1 MTVVRGG
8 RRKASATPAAAS
20 AAAVA
25 VGPAAAAV
33 GPAAANGLW
42 DDGSSYRDPA
52 GGSVAEPV
60 SEGLVRTDGV
70 DMTSPSSSAAAASV
84 AFSSRLSRQ
93 SAEARGDGS
102 FRRSIGRRSEDGKG
116 SRGSSEFAGAGRA
129 PSQTPVVESS
139 RRDVARDDPSDPYA
153 SDHGDN
159 SDLASGSSGG
169 SSDDSASVHEVDLPD
184 VAEPASVFPLVLGAG
199 ASAKTQ
205 GTSGVAATT
214 RPLVAPLCD
223 DQTNAQWLSDG
234 SAGQPLCATLSVVLS
249 PASGSVAQEPL
260 ALRDMGIAG
269 RGRHPTDASTAQ
281 PTPPMGGF
289 SAMID
294 PAAVAPTAG
303 EVVGSHRRNPHRS
316 RHAST
321 SSSGAQPPPSPVNIS
336 SPRERSRTVWDASP
350 VSPHRSATPLSPH
363 HRGRRSGGASAAAG
377 LSRRGASVDLLP
389 PSVVVSLDMRAS
401 SYAED
406 AESADHED
414 GGVLLSSQTSSPL
427 AAAIHASQLVGAGNR
442 FSIASKMRR
451 SPKAVPA
458 PVLKGTGAVGEEMGV
473 SRSLSTTSNQSGGGG
488 AETNSGSLPQRL
500 MGGGRR
506 SGVGTDGVG
515 ERPTTSFGATFRR
528 APKHSTLGRL
538 SSPDAPS
545 SASGSGVGSSAV
557 TSTTG
562 TGVAPLSLSPGTTGN
577 VGAAPLT
584 GTSKAVT
591 GGSKPFFR
599 RFSNA
604 RPSASGIS
612 GRARGDTSA
621 GGGGVMAAAG
631 RRSTDELSP
640 SGTSTLGATDRGTPV
655 ATGGAACMS
664 PTPFSPSE
672 ETCAFSNGSTTST
685 LVSAGARSRRK
696 IAKVFFSLKTA
707 AGTPSSSFL
716 NGSSTSIS
724 TPFTGALGG
733 SGGAGAA
740 EEDESCTAFTAAVPP
755 STALAAVSRVLLS
768 AGCDMSVKRDRTVK
782 VKVDAPLGGGLHLHV
797 NVLLEGVAV
806 AGDPS
811 GAQPSSTTHRE
822 GTCAETGQGEAH
834 VISATLVRLVRSRDD
849 RGRTPQSEFVAFFHD
864 FHAAFV
870 QATLNRGV
878 P

>member
-1 MTVVRGG
+1 MTVARA
-8 RRKASATPAAAS
+8 RRKASATLAAAS
-20 AAAVA
+20 AAADA
-25 VGPAAAAV
+25 VGPAATD
-33 GPAAANGLW
+33 GPW
-42 DDGSSYRDPA
+42 DDGSSFRDPA
-52 GGSVAEPV
+52 SGSVAEPV
-60 SEGLVRTDGV
+60 SEGLIRTDGV
-70 DMTSPSSSAAAASV
+70 DMRSPSFCAAAASV
-84 AFSSRLSRQ
+84 AFSSRRSPQ
-93 SAEARGDGS
+93 SAEAHGDGS
-102 FRRSIGRRSEDGKG
+102 FRRSSGRPSEDGKG
-116 SRGSSEFAGAGRA
+116 SRDSTDFSGARRV
-129 PSQTPVVESS
+129 PSRPRVADSS
-139 RRDVARDDPSDPYA
+139 RRDLARDAPSDPYA
-153 SDHGDN
+153 FEHGGN
-159 SDLASGSSGG
+159 SDQAWDSSGG

-184 VAEPASVFPLVLGAG
+184 VAEPASVFPVMLGAG
-199 ASAKTQ
+199 ATEKGQ
-205 GTSGVAATT
+205 GTPGIAPTA

-223 DQTNAQWLSDG
+223 EQTSAQWLSDS
-234 SAGQPLCATLSVVLS
+234 SAGHPFCATLSVVLS

-269 RGRHPTDASTAQ
+269 RGRHPSDVPTTQ
-281 PTPPMGGF
+281 PTPPTGGG

-303 EVVGSHRRNPHRS
+303 EVAGSHRRNPHRS
-316 RHAST
+316 RHASA
-321 SSSGAQPPPSPVNIS
+321 SSSGGQPPPSPVNIT
-336 SPRERSRTVWDASP
+336 SPRERSRTAWDASSL
-350 VSPHRSATPLSPH
+350 SPHRSATPLSPH
-363 HRGRRSGGASAAAG
+363 HRGRKSGGSSAAVA
-377 LSRRGASVDLLP
+377 LSRRGASVDLQP

-406 AESADHED
+406 AGSADHEND
-414 GGVLLSSQTSSPL
+414 GVLLSTQTSSPL

-451 SPKAVPA
+451 SPKAALVSA
-458 PVLKGTGAVGEEMGV
+458 WKVTGAVGEELGV
-473 SRSLSTTSNQSGGGG
+473 SRSLSTTSNQSGGGS
-488 AETNSGSLPQRL
+488 AETNSGGLAQRL
-500 MGGGRR
+500 IGGARR
-506 SGVGTDGVG
+506 SGAGADGGG

-528 APKHSTLGRL
+528 APKYSTVSRP

-545 SASGSGVGSSAV
+545 SALVNGVGSGAV
-557 TSTTG
+557 TGTTG
-562 TGVAPLSLSPGTTGN
+562 TGVVPLILSPGTAGN
-577 VGAAPLT
+577 VGAAALT

-591 GGSKPFFR
+591 GVSKPFFR
-599 RFSNA
+599 RFSNV
-604 RPSASGIS
+604 RPGASGTS
-612 GRARGDTSA
+612 GRTRGDTSA
-621 GGGGVMAAAG
+621 GGGGVVAAAG
-631 RRSTDELSP
+631 RLSAEELSP
-640 SGTSTLGATDRGTPV
+640 SGTSALCAMDRAAPV
-655 ATGGAACMS
+655 ATGGAACVS
-664 PTPFSPSE
+664 PTSLSPSE
-672 ETCAFSNGSTTST
+672 EICASSNGTTTST

-716 NGSSTSIS
+716 NGSSVSIS

-811 GAQPSSTTHRE
+811 GAQPSSTMHRE
-822 GTCAETGQGEAH
+822 GTCAETGQCEAH